1 MACRLDVKKAI
12 LDQAFDEMFDG
23 RYTFTRLTDDTIRI
37 NSLADDSKSKA
48 TSLSQAKKIAEQKLI
63 DVVSSFKNAIVG
75 DVIQYSPYDP
85 VIVMLNVKPSY
96 IEHEYQKLP
105 ESEKTDPK
113 DRGDQTKLNLP
124 EHTTNK
130 DLRNK
135 DGSKR
140 YASTDGK
147 KIVINPVTNLQ
158 EFFDYFEGKEGGSTS
173 IQKQKVLGALSKM
186 GWPIERIKS
195 TLTTRDLVNAF
206 LVLHEQSHI
215 DNNDRD
221 VYWINGKDL
230 LTDDKIAIEA
240 RASIDALNK
249 IAPNAQDGARMF
261 QLEGATESSKAS
273 PKTIKLVKEF
283 LKRIGVDYNEVT
295 GIVVNGK
302 KLDANAVALI
312 TQKMI
317 QVAQGKSDTTLPEE
331 AMHFFVEIIQQT
343 NPQLFNRLLK
353 EINKYDILKTVFK
366 EYSNNPYYQKDGKPD
381 VLKLKKEA
389 IGKVL
394 AETIIQKQEGTTEK
408 PELLAT
414 TLSWWEAILDWFR
427 KRITSSAF
435 DEAALKVISG
445 EDVGSAEDIRATQDE
460 IYLSDSPRD
469 ILYNKLIEI
478 RNKISKDEDNPDES
492 KRGYYINGV
501 KISKRVTDIVSDWY
515 SRRFKEKQLTDDDFQ
530 KALNDLKAEKGTS
543 GHKDMENAFKLFVD
557 ENGFLRDEP
566 LSDDDYTSV
575 LNPEDRTM
583 YETLRDNLRER
594 LNSFPEGTRFLSEA
608 IVYDEKRQGG
618 GIAGT
623 IDFLAITK
631 DGKVNILDWKFMDL
645 NVDKYEDV
653 PWYKINAW
661 RQQMQQYKLILE
673 KAYGVKANNF
683 EQTRMIPIKA
693 YYTEPN
699 YKEKILPTLES
710 IEIGGVKVELI
721 DKDYLIPVG
730 LEEETTGSKE
740 IDELLVKLNGLYSKL
755 SEQKATSEKAKRE
768 KASQLNALF
777 SAIRQLQMKK
787 SVKPLIKQSQLLNKL
802 IQNLV
807 KNYNENWKT
816 GNVADKTDDAISQ
829 MYEELEILQLSA
841 SRTYSSLDVDLDF
854 LFEGKELSDEDKEM
868 LKELNATTHE
878 TRKLVKKLDEIETDY
893 VERYVAAR
901 EETEDIMSPEKVVK
915 GLTRWL
921 STTSVM
927 QLRAVQTL
935 FKKANRVLGYAAM
948 EAVDETRKIQKLR
961 VAYDEWARK
970 KGLSSKNRYE
980 LIKKKDKNQLID
992 EIDREFYSELKKA
1005 QERKDYSWI
1014 IKNTDRETL
1023 KELMKERL
1031 KEEIESIENR
1041 PVITEEDEKKKA
1053 AEIKKARELY
1063 NIDTTT
1069 TVGWLI
1075 YDVVKKAPKRET
1087 WETKEWKEL
1096 NAVDSKGEYINKPAL
1111 DFYNYIK
1118 ERNEYFQS
1126 IGYISKAEA
1135 RVFLPFV
1142 RKSLMEKI
1150 AMGGKIRLGE
1160 DFLRAISIDEGD
1172 IGYGDVDPQTGE
1184 VKDSIPVYLTKEI
1197 DGEVSEDLFS
1207 TMSLYNELAI
1217 KFKYLSQIEY
1227 QARALFSV
1235 EKKKK
1240 SIATSYYGKTVY
1252 ENGVLKFNPKNDENS
1267 KIYQSMMKA
1276 IIYQQ
1281 KYINDEGFD
1290 QLLTKV
1296 GGFGKLINEKLGMEI
1311 FPENLEGRQISVNR
1325 VLDQLNNQFQFTV
1338 LGFNPFS
1345 ALSNYLGG
1353 SFQSAINAGK
1363 YYTKTEFEKEVMW
1376 VTVDKMTNRVPEKY
1390 LAALEYFLP
1399 LTENYNRE
1407 LAKTLSLSKLS
1418 QQSIQEF
1425 SMMLMRNGDW
1435 AVQSANFF
1443 AFLNNSIIENGEV
1456 VNARE
1461 YLRSQPEYENMYA
1474 GTTADRA
1481 NKKQK
1486 FEEDVKK
1493 LIDEKGVMKLA
1504 TLNDDGTFNIPG
1516 VDRKSDSVIKLR
1528 RKVQAIT
1535 KDALGN
1541 LSEDDLRLINLNI
1554 FGKSFMVFKNWIPRP
1569 VDVRLGNLK
1578 YNAGSDAYEWGR
1590 MRMVYKMLSWK
1601 LWKSMTNMKN
1611 ALEAN
1616 EEGVE
1621 YMRKLWEQKRQE
1633 YQEDTGKE
1641 LNMTESEFMDLV
1653 RSNLRNQIMELAIL
1667 LTLTALVMG
1676 LKAFAPDDDEDK
1688 RVINSYKFLIRAMD
1702 KLRDELLYFY
1712 NPESIFGLISNGI
1725 FPSLNYLTNFMKLF
1739 KNSMTELYA
1748 INVDNEE
1755 LEDKTHVTKYVMK
1768 SFPIIY
1774 QGVTF
1779 LPMFYPELAKD
1790 LGIRTSTEAKP
1801 FGQ

>member
-1 MACRLDVKKAI
+1 MSCRLDVRKAI
-12 LDQAFDEMFDG
+12 LDQAFNEMFEG
-23 RYTFTRLTDDTIRI
+23 RYTFTRLTDDTVRI
-37 NSLADDSKSKA
+37 NNRVDDNRTKA
-48 TSLSQAKKIAEQKLI
+48 ISTTQAKKIAEQKLKT
-63 DVVSSFKNAIVG
+63 VASSFKNAVTG
-75 DVIQYSPYDP
+75 YVSQYSPYDP
-85 VIVMLNVKPSY
+85 VTITLNVNPAY
-96 IEHEYQKLP
+96 VEYEYQKLP
-105 ESEKTDPK
+105 EDQKTDP
-113 DRGDQTKLNLP
+113 
-124 EHTTNK
+124 
-130 DLRNK
+130 
-135 DGSKR
+135 
-140 YASTDGK
+140 A
-147 KIVINPVTNLQ
+147 
-158 EFFDYFEGKEGGSTS
+158 
-173 IQKQKVLGALSKM
+173 
-186 GWPIERIKS
+186 
-195 TLTTRDLVNAF
+195 
-206 LVLHEQSHI
+206 
-215 DNNDRD
+215 
-221 VYWINGKDL
+221 
-230 LTDDKIAIEA
+230 
-240 RASIDALNK
+240 DA
-249 IAPNAQDGARMF
+249 AMF
-261 QLEGATESSKAS
+261 QLEGTTESSKAS

-283 LKRIGVDYNEVT
+283 LKRIGVDYNEVN

-317 QVAQGKSDTTLPEE
+317 QVVQGKSDTTLPEE

-353 EINKYDILKTVFK
+353 EINKYDVLNTVFK

-394 AETIIQKQEGTTEK
+394 AETIIQKEEGTTEK

-414 TLSWWEAILDWFR
+414 TLSWWEAILDWF
-427 KRITSSAF
+427 KRLVTSSAF

-445 EDVGSAEDIRATQDE
+445 EDVGSAEDVRASQDE
-460 IYLSDSPRD
+460 LYLSDSPRD
-469 ILYNKLIEI
+469 VLYNKLLEI

-501 KISKRVTDIVSDWY
+501 KISRRVTDIVSDWY
-515 SRRFKEKQLTDDDFQ
+515 SRRFKEKQLNDDEFQ
-530 KALNDLKAEKGTS
+530 KAVNDLKAEKGTA

-557 ENGFLRDEP
+557 DNGFLRDEP
-566 LSDDDYTSV
+566 LNDDLYTSV

-645 NVDKYEDV
+645 NVNKYEDV

-673 KAYGVKANNF
+673 KAYGVKANSF

-699 YKEKILPTLES
+699 YKEKILPTLEG
-710 IEIGGVKVELI
+710 IEIGGVKIELI

-802 IQNLV
+802 IENLI
-807 KNYNENWKT
+807 KNYNDNWRT
-816 GNVADKTDDAISQ
+816 GNVADKTDDAISE

-854 LFEGKELSDEDKEM
+854 LFEGKELSDEDKEL
-868 LKELNATTHE
+868 LKELNGTTNE

-901 EETEDIMSPEKVVK
+901 EETEDLMSPEKVIK
-915 GLTRWL
+915 GLSRWL

-948 EAVDETRKIQKLR
+948 EAVDETRKIQQLKT
-961 VAYDEWARK
+961 AYDEWARR
-970 KGLSSKNRYE
+970 KGLTKNNYFE
-980 LIKKKDKNQLID
+980 LVKKKDKNELID
-992 EIDREFYSELKKA
+992 EINREFYSELKKA

-1031 KEEIESIENR
+1031 KEEIESIDNR
-1041 PVITEEDEKKKA
+1041 PAVTEQDEKKKA
-1053 AEIKKARELY
+1053 ADIKKARELY
-1063 NIDTTT
+1063 NIDATTN
-1069 TVGWLI
+1069 VGWLI
-1075 YDVVKKAPKRET
+1075 YDVVKKAPKRDT
-1087 WETKEWKEL
+1087 WESKEWKEL
-1096 NAVDSKGEYINKPAL
+1096 NAKDAKGEYINKPAL

-1118 ERNEYFQS
+1118 ERNNYFQS
-1126 IGYISKAEA
+1126 IGYINKAEA

-1150 AMGGKIRLGE
+1150 VMGGKIGLGE
-1160 DFLRAISIDEGD
+1160 NFLRAISIDEGD
-1172 IGYGDVDPQTGE
+1172 IGYGDVDPLSGE

-1197 DGEVSEDLFS
+1197 EGEVSEDLFS

-1227 QARALFSV
+1227 QARALLSV
-1235 EKKKK
+1235 ERKKK

-1252 ENGVLKFNPKNDENS
+1252 ENGVLKFNPRNDDNS

-1276 IIYQQ
+1276 IVYQQ
-1281 KYINDEGFD
+1281 KYINNEGFD

-1296 GGFGKLINEKLGMEI
+1296 GGFGKLINEKLGMKI
-1311 FPENLEGRQISVNR
+1311 FPENLEGRQISVNK

-1338 LGFNPFS
+1338 LGFNPLS

-1353 SFQSAINAGK
+1353 TFQSAINAGK

-1376 VTVDKMTNRVPEKY
+1376 ITVDKMTNRVPEKY

-1418 QQSIQEF
+1418 QESIQEF

-1456 VNARE
+1456 INVRE
-1461 YLRSQPEYENMYA
+1461 YLRSQPEYQNMYA
-1474 GTTADRA
+1474 GTDADRA
-1481 NKKQK
+1481 NRKQK

-1493 LIDEKGVMKLA
+1493 LIEEKGVMKLS
-1504 TLNDDGTFNIPG
+1504 TINQDGTLNIPG

-1528 RKVQAIT
+1528 RRVQAIT

-1541 LSEDDLRLINLNI
+1541 LSEDDVRLMNLNVY
-1554 FGKSFMVFKNWIPRP
+1554 GKSFMVFKNWIPRP

-1601 LWKSMTNMKN
+1601 LWESMTNMKN

-1633 YQEDTGKE
+1633 YQEDTGKD

-1667 LTLTALVMG
+1667 LTLAALVIG
-1676 LKAFAPDDDEDK
+1676 LKAYAPDDDEEDE
-1688 RVINSYKFLIRAMD
+1688 RVKNFYKFLVRAMD

-1725 FPSLNYLTNFMKLF
+1725 FPSLSYLTNFMKLF
-1739 KNSMTELYA
+1739 KNSMKELYA
-1748 INVDNEE
+1748 ISVDDEE
-1755 LEDKTHVTKYVMK
+1755 LEEKTYVTKYAMK

-1779 LPMFYPELAKD
+1779 LPMFYPDLAKD
-1790 LGIRTSTEAKP
+1790 LGIKTSTEAKP